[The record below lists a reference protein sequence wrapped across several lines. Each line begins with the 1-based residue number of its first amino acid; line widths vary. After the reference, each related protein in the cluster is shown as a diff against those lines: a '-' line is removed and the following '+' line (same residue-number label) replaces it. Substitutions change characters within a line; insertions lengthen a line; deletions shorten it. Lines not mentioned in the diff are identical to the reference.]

1 MKLDELTKGVFKYNP
16 VFYLVLGLCPLLAVS
31 TRVDNALGMSLGVLF
46 VLVGSNVIISV
57 IKQWIPPEVRIPC
70 FIVVIAS
77 FVTIVDLFMHGYA
90 PELHARLG
98 IYVPLIVVNCIIF
111 ARAEAFASKNPVS
124 HSLLDGIGMGIGF
137 MFAIVGIASVRE
149 VLSTGKMTI
158 FGYTLIPQF
167 TQSPAMVML
176 LPPGAF
182 LTIASIM
189 ALINYKKTMKKE
201 KE

>member
-1 MKLDELTKGVFKYNP
+1 MKLDELTKGLFKYNP
-16 VFYLVLGLCPLLAVS
+16 IFYLVLGLCPLLAVS

-46 VLVGSNVIISV
+46 VLAGSNVIISLV
-57 IKQWIPPEVRIPC
+57 RKWIPPEVRIPC

-77 FVTIVDLFMHGYA
+77 FVTIVDLFMYGYA
-90 PELHARLG
+90 PELHERLG

-111 ARAEAFASKNPVS
+111 ARAEAFASKKPVFA
-124 HSLLDGIGMGIGF
+124 SLLDGIGMSIGF
-137 MFAIVGIASVRE
+137 MLAIVGIASCRE

-158 FGYTLIPQF
+158 FGYTIIPQF

-182 LTIASIM
+182 LTIAIIM
-189 ALINYKKTMKKE
+189 AVINYKNIKME
-201 KE
+201 

>member
-1 MKLDELTKGVFKYNP
+1 MKLDELTKGLFKYNP
-16 VFYLVLGLCPLLAVS
+16 IFYLVLGLCPLLAVS
-31 TRVDNALGMSLGVLF
+31 TRVDNAIGMSLGVLF
-46 VLVGSNVIISV
+46 VLVGSNVMISL
-57 IKQWIPPEVRIPC
+57 IRQWIPPEVRIPS

-90 PELHARLG
+90 PDLHERLG

-111 ARAEAFASKNPVS
+111 ARAEAFASKKPVS
-124 HSLLDGIGMGIGF
+124 DSFLDGIGMGIGF

-167 TQSPAMVML
+167 TQAPAMVML

-182 LTIASIM
+182 LTIAIIM
-189 ALINYKKTMKKE
+189 ALINYKNLKKE
-201 KE
+201 RR

>member
-1 MKLDELTKGVFKYNP
+1 MKLDELTKGLFKYNP
-16 VFYLVLGLCPLLAVS
+16 IFYLVLGLCPLLAVS

-46 VLVGSNVIISV
+46 VLAGSNVIISLLR
-57 IKQWIPPEVRIPC
+57 KWIPPEVRIPC

-77 FVTIVDLFMHGYA
+77 FVTIVDLFMYGYA
-90 PELHARLG
+90 PELHERLG

-111 ARAEAFASKNPVS
+111 ARAEAFASKKPVFA
-124 HSLLDGIGMGIGF
+124 SLLDGIGMSIGF
-137 MFAIVGIASVRE
+137 MLAIVGIASCRE

-158 FGYTLIPQF
+158 FGYTIIPQF

-182 LTIASIM
+182 LTIAIIM
-189 ALINYKKTMKKE
+189 AVINYKNIKME
-201 KE
+201 KR

>member
-1 MKLDELTKGVFKYNP
+1 MKLDELTKGLFKYNP
-16 VFYLVLGLCPLLAVS
+16 IFYLVLGLCPLLAVS

-46 VLVGSNVIISV
+46 VLAGSNVIISLLR
-57 IKQWIPPEVRIPC
+57 KWIPPEVRIPC

-77 FVTIVDLFMHGYA
+77 FVTIVDLFMYGYA
-90 PELHARLG
+90 PELHERLG

-111 ARAEAFASKNPVS
+111 ARAEAFASKKPVFA
-124 HSLLDGIGMGIGF
+124 SLLDGIGMSIGF
-137 MFAIVGIASVRE
+137 MLAIVGIASCRE

-158 FGYTLIPQF
+158 FGYTIIPQF

-182 LTIASIM
+182 LTIAIIM
-189 ALINYKKTMKKE
+189 AVINYKNIKME
-201 KE
+201 

>member
-1 MKLDELTKGVFKYNP
+1 MKLDELTKGLFKYNP
-16 VFYLVLGLCPLLAVS
+16 IFYLVLGLCPLLAVS

-46 VLVGSNVIISV
+46 VLAGSNVIISLV
-57 IKQWIPPEVRIPC
+57 RKWIPPEVRIPC

-90 PELHARLG
+90 PELHERLG

-111 ARAEAFASKNPVS
+111 ARAEAFASKKPVFAS
-124 HSLLDGIGMGIGF
+124 FLDGIGMSIGF
-137 MFAIVGIASVRE
+137 MLAIVGIASCRE

-158 FGYTLIPQF
+158 FGYTIIPQF
-167 TQSPAMVML
+167 TQSPSMVML

-182 LTIASIM
+182 LTIAIIM
-189 ALINYKKTMKKE
+189 ALINYKNIRKE
-201 KE
+201 RR

>member
-1 MKLDELTKGVFKYNP
+1 MKLDELTKGLFKYNP
-16 VFYLVLGLCPLLAVS
+16 IFYLVLGLCPLLAVS

-46 VLVGSNVIISV
+46 VLVGSNVIVSLIR
-57 IKQWIPPEVRIPC
+57 QWVPPEVRIPS

-77 FVTIVDLFMHGYA
+77 FVTIADLFMHGYA
-90 PELHARLG
+90 PELHERLG

-111 ARAEAFASKNPVS
+111 ARAEAFASKKPVS
-124 HSLLDGIGMGIGF
+124 HSFLDGVGMGIGF

-182 LTIASIM
+182 LTIAIIM
-189 ALINYKKTMKKE
+189 ALINYKNLRKE
-201 KE
+201 RR

>member
-1 MKLDELTKGVFKYNP
+1 MKLDELTKGLFKYNP
-16 VFYLVLGLCPLLAVS
+16 IFYLVLGLCPLLAVS

-46 VLVGSNVIISV
+46 VLVGSNVIISLLR
-57 IKQWIPPEVRIPC
+57 QWIPPEVRIPC

-90 PELHARLG
+90 PELHERLG

-111 ARAEAFASKNPVS
+111 GRAEAFASKKSVS

-137 MFAIVGIASVRE
+137 MLGIVVIASVRE
-149 VLSTGKMTI
+149 VLSTGAMTI
-158 FGYTLIPQF
+158 FGYTIIPGL
-167 TQSPAMVML
+167 TQSPATVML

-182 LTIASIM
+182 LTIAIIM
-189 ALINYKKTMKKE
+189 ALINYKNVRRE
-201 KE
+201 RR